1 MPWDLFP
8 GNRPNKPQS
17 PNDVASR
24 PLARD
29 PRCTT
34 LVVRLYG
41 SAGFVRPLTK
51 YGASLL
57 KTAHK
62 RPFENLVIR
71 RIENEKPLIRCS
83 RFDLYERWLARSVA
97 DLSLFS
103 LAF

>member
-17 PNDVASR
+17 PNDVAFR

-29 PRCTT
+29 PRCKT

-57 KTAHK
+57 KTLISV
-62 RPFENLVIR
+62 RL
-71 RIENEKPLIRCS
+71 RISSSGALRTKSRSRDLIFMS
-83 RFDLYERWLARSVA
+83 DGWLSVA